1 MSRPL
6 SIALI
11 SETYPP
17 EVNGV
22 ANTLGRLHAGLQQL
36 GHRVQV
42 VRPRQPGDDGRR
54 SDAELVLT
62 RGWPLPGYPGLQ
74 WGMSSLHKLLRCWK
88 RQRPDVLYIATE
100 GPLGFSALR
109 AARRLGIPAVSGFH
123 TNFQQYSEHYGFGP
137 LTRLVTG
144 YLRWFHN
151 RTQMTLVPSGSQR
164 MELQRRGF
172 ERLNLLS
179 RGVDSQLF
187 HPSRRD
193 PELRR
198 RWGLGEQD
206 IAVLHVSRLAAEKN
220 LGLLGGTFRASAPP
234 IRS

>member
-1 MSRPL
+1 MHIEPAYADLVRKH
-6 SIALI
+6 
-11 SETYPP
+11 P

-100 GPLGFSALR
+100 GPRCPPGR
-109 AARRLGIPAVSGFH
+109 DRRIA
-123 TNFQQYSEHYGFGP
+123 GP
-137 LTRLVTG
+137 G
-144 YLRWFHN
+144 
-151 RTQMTLVPSGSQR
+151 
-164 MELQRRGF
+164 
-172 ERLNLLS
+172 
-179 RGVDSQLF
+179 
-187 HPSRRD
+187 
-193 PELRR
+193 
-198 RWGLGEQD
+198 
-206 IAVLHVSRLAAEKN
+206 
-220 LGLLGGTFRASAPP
+220 
-234 IRS
+234 

>member
-1 MSRPL
+1 
-6 SIALI
+6 
-11 SETYPP
+11 
-17 EVNGV
+17 
-22 ANTLGRLHAGLQQL
+22 
-36 GHRVQV
+36 
-42 VRPRQPGDDGRR
+42 
-54 SDAELVLT
+54 
-62 RGWPLPGYPGLQ
+62 YPGLQ

-206 IAVLHVSRLAAEKN
+206 IAVLHVGRLAAEKN
-220 LGLLGGTFRASAPP
+220 LGLLGGTFRALCAAHPQLKLRLVLVGDGP
-234 IRS
+234 ERRHLERDLPEALFCGVQRGETLAAHY

>member
-144 YLRWFHN
+144 YLRWFHARPTRN
-151 RTQMTLVPSGSQR
+151 RSAD
-164 MELQRRGF
+164 
-172 ERLNLLS
+172 NWLS
-179 RGVDSQLF
+179 R
-187 HPSRRD
+187 
-193 PELRR
+193 
-198 RWGLGEQD
+198 
-206 IAVLHVSRLAAEKN
+206 
-220 LGLLGGTFRASAPP
+220 
-234 IRS
+234 